1 MNDFPKNDSDFS
13 VNPVPDGATPSGGKD
28 AVRCEGSGRL
38 DAQGASGRIR
48 TAGRTDALCRA
59 KDSVP
64 AAESGAHEG
73 AVPPS
78 EQHPLEPF
86 LPAGAR
92 LLMLGSFPPQRKRW
106 SMDFFYPNL
115 QNDMWRIVGWV
126 FFGDK
131 ARLLDPSGRRFDRD
145 RIAAFCAS
153 KGIALYDTAVE
164 VIRLKDN
171 ASDNFLQVVREVD
184 LAALLAR
191 IPACRAIVTTGQ
203 KATDTLRAVA
213 GCGEPPVGGSVEF
226 RYAGRTMRL
235 YRMPSSSR
243 AYPRPV
249 EWKAGFYR
257 AMFAETVG
265 I

>member
-106 SMDFFYPNL
+106 SMDFF
-115 QNDMWRIVGWV
+115 
-126 FFGDK
+126 
-131 ARLLDPSGRRFDRD
+131 
-145 RIAAFCAS
+145 
-153 KGIALYDTAVE
+153 
-164 VIRLKDN
+164 
-171 ASDNFLQVVREVD
+171 
-184 LAALLAR
+184 
-191 IPACRAIVTTGQ
+191 
-203 KATDTLRAVA
+203 
-213 GCGEPPVGGSVEF
+213 
-226 RYAGRTMRL
+226 
-235 YRMPSSSR
+235 
-243 AYPRPV
+243 
-249 EWKAGFYR
+249 
-257 AMFAETVG
+257 
-265 I
+265 